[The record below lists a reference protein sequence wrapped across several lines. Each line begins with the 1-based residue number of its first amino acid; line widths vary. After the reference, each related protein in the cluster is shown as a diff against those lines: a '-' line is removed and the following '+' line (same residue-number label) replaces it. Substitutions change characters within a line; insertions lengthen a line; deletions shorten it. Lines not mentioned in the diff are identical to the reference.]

1 MNAFNSVV
9 VSETGDNEIYVRW
22 GMLARTLNGESLGL
36 KRELW
41 GSRFILVQAY
51 TLVQCS
57 ANRSI
62 AFERVT
68 TDACV

>member
-36 KRELW
+36 KREL
-41 GSRFILVQAY
+41 
-51 TLVQCS
+51 
-57 ANRSI
+57 
-62 AFERVT
+62 
-68 TDACV
+68 